1 MARLQTT
8 TTLAKDNGLAAK
20 ALLRHSTL
28 ATTDQNYIQAIP
40 AETLAAMNE
49 LERQFADC
57 ADATVMETTLKGV
70 VN

>member
-57 ADATVMETTLKGV
+57 ADASVMQTTLKGV